1 MRLFFWISI
10 LQRITG
16 CCWRDNLVAAI
27 ILAAGLSRRM
37 GQPKMLL
44 PWGDTSVIAAIAQ
57 KLVAAQIQPICVVV
71 GAVIDDIAEALGK
84 LPVQLV
90 FNSRFQ
96 EDSMVVSLQA
106 GLAHLPDEIQAAMVV
121 LGDQPQLSVEVI
133 RLLLDAHHR
142 SASALIVPSYQ
153 MRRGHPWLIDRSLW
167 GEVRNLAPG
176 DTLRSFLN
184 SNDEKIF
191 YIDTDQE
198 AVIQD
203 LDTPDDYARYRPE

>member
-1 MRLFFWISI
+1 MI
-10 LQRITG
+10 
-16 CCWRDNLVAAI
+16 AAI
-27 ILAAGLSRRM
+27 ILAAGLSKRM

-44 PWGDTSVIAAIAQ
+44 PWGDTSVIAAIVQ

-71 GAVIDDIAEALGK
+71 GALKDEIAEALGE

-96 EDSMVVSLQA
+96 EDSMVVSLQV
-106 GLAHLPDEIQAAMVV
+106 GLARLPDEIQAALVV
-121 LGDQPQLSVEVI
+121 LGDQPQLSVDVI
-133 RLLLDAHHR
+133 SLLLDAYNR
-142 SASALIVPSYQ
+142 SASALVVPSYQ

-167 GEVRNLAPG
+167 AEVRNLAPG

-184 SNDEKIF
+184 SNVEKIF
-191 YIDTDQE
+191 YINTDLE

-203 LDTPDDYARYRPE
+203 LDTPDDYDRYRPE

>member
-1 MRLFFWISI
+1 M
-10 LQRITG
+10 
-16 CCWRDNLVAAI
+16 VAAI

-44 PWGDTSVIAAIAQ
+44 PWGDTSVIAAIVQ

-71 GAVIDDIAEALGK
+71 GALKDEIAAALGE

-106 GLAHLPDEIQAAMVV
+106 GLARLPDEIQAGLVV
-121 LGDQPQLSVEVI
+121 LGDQPQLSVDVI
-133 RLLLDAHHR
+133 SLLLDAYHR
-142 SASALIVPSYQ
+142 SASALVVPSYQ

-167 GEVRNLAPG
+167 AEVRNLAPG

-184 SNDEKIF
+184 SNVEKIF
-191 YIDTDQE
+191 YINTDLE

-203 LDTPDDYARYRPE
+203 LDTPDDYDLYRPE

>member
-1 MRLFFWISI
+1 M
-10 LQRITG
+10 
-16 CCWRDNLVAAI
+16 VAAI

-71 GAVIDDIAEALGK
+71 GAVIGDIAEALGK

-106 GLAHLPDEIQAAMVV
+106 GLAHLPDETQAAMVV

>member
-1 MRLFFWISI
+1 LI
-10 LQRITG
+10 
-16 CCWRDNLVAAI
+16 AAI
-27 ILAAGLSRRM
+27 ILAAGLSKRM

-44 PWGDTSVIAAIAQ
+44 PWGDTSVIAAIVQ

-71 GAVIDDIAEALGK
+71 GALKDEIAEALGE

-106 GLAHLPDEIQAAMVV
+106 GLARLPDEIQATLVV
-121 LGDQPQLSVEVI
+121 LGDQPQLPVDVI
-133 RLLLDAHHR
+133 SLLLDAYNR

-167 GEVRNLAPG
+167 SEVRSLAPS
-176 DTLRSFLN
+176 DTLRRFLN
-184 SNDEKIF
+184 SNAEKIF
-191 YIDTDQE
+191 YIDTDLD

-203 LDTPDDYARYRPE
+203 LDTPDDYARYRPEQ

>member
-1 MRLFFWISI
+1 M
-10 LQRITG
+10 
-16 CCWRDNLVAAI
+16 VAAI

-44 PWGDTSVIAAIAQ
+44 PWGDTSVIAAIVQ

-71 GAVIDDIAEALGK
+71 GALKDEIAEALGE

-106 GLAHLPDEIQAAMVV
+106 GLARLPDEIQAALVV
-121 LGDQPQLSVEVI
+121 LGDQPQLSVDVI
-133 RLLLDAHHR
+133 RLLLDAYNR

-167 GEVRNLAPG
+167 AEVRNLAPG
-176 DTLRSFLN
+176 DTLRKFLN
-184 SNDEKIF
+184 SNAEKIF
-191 YIDTDQE
+191 YIDTDLE
-198 AVIQD
+198 SVIQD
-203 LDTPDDYARYRPE
+203 LDTPDDYARYRP